1 MFSKWLHAAAA
12 AAGIFTG
19 SNVWA
24 DVIAAEAGA
33 RPLPKQ
39 VSEKAIEAPAERPRV
54 FTQAAE

>member
-1 MFSKWLHAAAA
+1 MFRKWLQAAAA
-12 AAGIFTG
+12 AAGVFTG

-39 VSEKAIEAPAERPRV
+39 VAEKPAAAPAERPRV
-54 FTQAAE
+54 FSQAAE